1 MLQCQ
6 KKNIMERLR
15 NFRGFTE
22 FLANAEYA
30 ENFTIGK
37 STYMYLGY
45 VICAGFVVVNA
56 YKILPNG
63 NSKLVCFNSLDYVD
77 KIIKSFR

>member
-1 MLQCQ
+1 MA
-6 KKNIMERLR
+6 RLR
-15 NFRGFTE
+15 NFRGFDE

-45 VICAGFVVVNA
+45 VQCDGFCVVNA
-56 YKILPNG
+56 YKIMPNG
-63 NSKLVCFNSLDYVD
+63 NFKLVCFHSLDYAD
-77 KIIKSFR
+77 KIIKCYR